1 MATAGYLTPQQL
13 RNGSADAKTLDKF
26 GNDPAGVPNINRVG
40 NDVENM
46 MTLRQRMLDAAS
58 DVANRKTYVT
68 VAAMMADTTQPIDTP
83 ARVETGE
90 GAGDYIMTASGW
102 IWSDVQPASSA
113 KLDTALVRMD
123 DSSVPVVTTSRL
135 VPLLA
140 DQAGNV
146 PLWTEGDRVV
156 GVGILRTASANVN
169 NVAVPLVVDDQNN
182 VGAWL
187 EYGALAA
194 KALAPRLLDQVSAS
208 VSGGFAPRNAPLG
221 SEAPRSTDG
230 RTLYEARAQLA
241 KALRAQPGGVCRIL
255 LVGDSWAQLSEIARA
270 TIDILYAR
278 YEFSATGWV
287 PTYPQYPLN
296 GTTVARSG
304 TWTLYDASNETT
316 PPPYGCG
323 IDGHGFYTSGVNGAW
338 SVTNCLCTEF
348 TYFYWDATGS
358 FRYRL
363 DGGAWTTVVGG
374 GTNTLKTIEF
384 TGLADAPHSFEM
396 DNSVNTGGGVVTLLG
411 GYATR
416 NAVPGVEFSK
426 CGNGGQTGAR
436 MLNIT
441 GHIAAYAQVM
451 KPNVVVMILG
461 TNDYRQTF
469 STVAAYKQALQM
481 WVDEVRSVR
490 LGCSFIFFVPPQSDA
505 PVIVPL
511 AEYRDAARDVAV
523 ANNAEFLNGL
533 DDWGAFAETSALG
546 LWTDALHPNADGA
559 EIIAQ
564 SLTQRFFTF

>member
-1 MATAGYLTPQQL
+1 MATVGYLTPQEL
-13 RNGSADAKTLDKF
+13 RNGSTDAKTLAKF
-26 GNDPAGVPNINRVG
+26 GNDPAGVPNVNRVG

-68 VAAMMADTTQPIDTP
+68 VAAMMADTSQPIDTP

-102 IWSDVQPASSA
+102 IWSDVQPVSSA

-123 DSSVPVVTTSRL
+123 DSSVPLKTVNWL
-135 VPLLA
+135 VPLLV

-146 PLWTEGDRVV
+146 PLWLQGGQVA
-156 GVGILRTASANVN
+156 GVGILRTASANAN
-169 NVAVPLVVDDQNN
+169 NVAVPLFVDEQNN
-182 VGAWL
+182 VGLWL
-187 EYGALAA
+187 ENGELAA
-194 KALAPRLLDQVSAS
+194 KALAPRLVDQVSAS

-255 LVGDSWAQLSEIARA
+255 LVGDSWAQLSEIAQA

-348 TYFYWDATGS
+348 TYFYWDA
-358 FRYRL
+358 
-363 DGGAWTTVVGG
+363 
-374 GTNTLKTIEF
+374 
-384 TGLADAPHSFEM
+384 
-396 DNSVNTGGGVVTLLG
+396 
-411 GYATR
+411 
-416 NAVPGVEFSK
+416 
-426 CGNGGQTGAR
+426 
-436 MLNIT
+436 NIT
-441 GHIAAYAQVM
+441 GHIAPYAQVM

-490 LGCSFIFFVPPQSDA
+490 PGCSFIFFVPPQSNA
-505 PVIVPL
+505 PAVVPL
-511 AEYRDAARDVAV
+511 SEYRDAARDVAV
-523 ANNAEFLNGL
+523 ANNVEFLNGL
-533 DDWGAFAETSALG
+533 DDWGAFVETDALG
-546 LWTDALHPNADGA
+546 LWTDALHVNADGA